1 MKCSN
6 TLTQIELPALLALML
21 IFLCSCS
28 SNNGDAIAEGTRS
41 IARPVK
47 AIQLQSHNGYVT
59 RIFPGTAKALQDTE
73 LSFRVGGPL
82 INLNAETGR
91 YFERNSSIARIDP
104 RDFIV
109 RINTLEARLDAS
121 NAQLVESRLQY
132 KRYEQLIKENA
143 AAKAKY
149 DQVKVIFEMA
159 EAQVRTDL
167 KSLEDAGNALK
178 DAILHAP
185 FSGYVDKEFVEN
197 YEIVAVGQPI
207 ISLMDLSAVEIEI
220 ALPEDMLPNI
230 DYFESYTCE
239 FAALPSTAFKA
250 RFKEIGKKP
259 NASNRSYPLILTI
272 VQDGS
277 ALIRPGM
284 AAEVTINIATH
295 DQDRFFSVPVAAVGN
310 DSNRQSF
317 TWIADP
323 ETGSLTKKPVSIHG
337 FSKGGKLDISGD
349 ISAGQWMVVAG
360 VNSLTED
367 RKIRLLTSQSQSN
380 VGNEL

>member
-6 TLTQIELPALLALML
+6 TLTQIRLSALLALML

-28 SNNGDAIAEGTRS
+28 SNNGDDIAEGTRP

-47 AIQLQSHNGYVT
+47 AIQLQTHNGYTT

-91 YFERNSSIARIDP
+91 YFERNSIIARIDP

-109 RINTLEARLDAS
+109 RINTLEALLDAS

-143 AAKAKY
+143 AAKATY
-149 DQVKVIFEMA
+149 DQVKAIFEMA
-159 EAQVRTDL
+159 EAHVRTDL
-167 KSLEDAGNALK
+167 KSLEDAENALK
-178 DAILHAP
+178 DTILYAP

-197 YEIVAVGQPI
+197 HEIVAVGQPI
-207 ISLMDLSAVEIEI
+207 ISMVDLSAVEIEI
-220 ALPEDMLPNI
+220 AIPEDMLPNI
-230 DYFESYTCE
+230 DYFESYTCQ
-239 FAALPSTAFKA
+239 FTAFPSTTFKT
-250 RFKEIGKKP
+250 RFKEIGKNP
-259 NASNRSYPLILTI
+259 NASNRSYPMTLTI
-272 VQDGS
+272 VQDES

-295 DQDRFFSVPVAAVGN
+295 DHDRFFSVPVAAVGN

-337 FSKGGKLDISGD
+337 FSKGGKLEISGD

-380 VGNEL
+380 AGNEL